1 MKRLSFPKSARLLK
15 NGQFKAVLARNMRS
29 SDRLLTVF
37 MAENNL
43 NRPRLGLSV
52 AKALGPAGIRNRLKR
67 LIREAFR
74 KNQHDIP
81 QSFDYLVMT
90 SARFTESAK
99 ASGPEQI
106 VKKMTFEQVEN
117 SLLKL
122 VNRIGQNRTRKV
134 Q

>member
-1 MKRLSFPKSARLLK
+1 MERLTFPKSARLLK

-29 SDRLLTVF
+29 SDTLLTVF

-43 NRPRLGLSV
+43 GRPRLGLSV
-52 AKALGPAGIRNRLKR
+52 AKALGSAVIRNRLKR

-81 QSFDYLVMT
+81 QDFDYLVMP

-99 ASGPEQI
+99 AAGPKQI
-106 VKKMTFEQVEN
+106 VKKITFEQVEN

-122 VNRIGQNRTRKV
+122 INRIGQNRAGKV
-134 Q
+134 E

>member
-1 MKRLSFPKSARLLK
+1 MKRLTFPKSARLLK
-15 NGQFKAVLARNMRS
+15 NGQFKSVLARNMRS
-29 SDRLLTVF
+29 SDSLLIVF

-43 NRPRLGLSV
+43 GRPRLGLSV
-52 AKALGPAGIRNRLKR
+52 SKTLGSAVIRNRLKR

-81 QSFDYLVMT
+81 RGFDYLVMPST
-90 SARFTESAK
+90 GFIESAR
-99 ASGPEQI
+99 ASSPKKM
-106 VKKMTFEQVEN
+106 VKKITLEQVEN

-122 VNRIGQNRTRKV
+122 INRIGQNRTGKV